1 MAAPQGQKG
10 YKRSWKNLLLNKR
23 YQLRFTLTMVG
34 FSAALMV
41 LLGVWVM
48 NVANRS
54 TTVAINN
61 VLGEE
66 ICKDPVAD
74 MPPPDDSAGGEI
86 PADDTPPAVDTPPA
100 NDPPKGDGH
109 KPVVTIEET
118 SMELLPE
125 ASKPEGG
132 ATPAPEP
139 TPAPEAKKEP
149 PVAAPTSVP
158 AATVASME
166 ECKARQA
173 AKIDDLRARNW
184 LIFIV
189 LVASGTVL
197 VLGLLVYG
205 IKMTHKVAGPL
216 HKVSLYMAKLQEG
229 RYDTVYNLRKG
240 DQLVSFYE
248 HFKQAHAGLKRWQ
261 VDDIARLKTLIAAA
275 DQAKLAGRS
284 PEAAEAL
291 EELRALLEKKEK
303 SLS

>member
-1 MAAPQGQKG
+1 MSAPQGQKG

-66 ICKDPVAD
+66 LCKDPAD
-74 MPPPDDSAGGEI
+74 MAAAPDDAVP
-86 PADDTPPAVDTPPA
+86 PADDAPPADDKPG
-100 NDPPKGDGH
+100 DGQQLQGDEPPKGDGH

-125 ASKPEGG
+125 A
-132 ATPAPEP
+132 
-139 TPAPEAKKEP
+139 PAPEAAKEP
-149 PVAAPTSVP
+149 PAPPAAPAPAVT
-158 AATVASME
+158 AATLE
-166 ECKARQA
+166 ECKARQV

-189 LVASGTVL
+189 LVASGSIL

-216 HKVSLYMAKLQEG
+216 HKVSLYMAKVQDG

-248 HFKQAHAGLKRWQ
+248 HFKQAHAGMKRWQ
-261 VDDIARLKTLIAAA
+261 TDDIARLKTLIAAA

>member
-1 MAAPQGQKG
+1 MSAPANKG

-34 FSAALMV
+34 FSAGLMV

-66 ICKDPVAD
+66 ICKDPAAD
-74 MPPPDDSAGGEI
+74 LPPDDSAGAVK
-86 PADDTPPAVDTPPA
+86 PDDGTPPVKPDDAPRPVKPDDGAATP
-100 NDPPKGDGH
+100 GDAH
-109 KPVVTIEET
+109 KPVVTIEES

-125 ASKPEGG
+125 APRPETPPP
-132 ATPAPEP
+132 AEEPKVAPAP
-139 TPAPEAKKEP
+139 T
-149 PVAAPTSVP
+149 AAGI
-158 AATVASME
+158 AATIE
-166 ECKARQA
+166 ECRSRQA
-173 AKIDDLRARNW
+173 EKIADLKARNW
-184 LIFIV
+184 LIFWV
-189 LVASGTVL
+189 LVVTGSML
-197 VLGLLVYG
+197 VFGLLVYG

-216 HKVSLYMAKLQEG
+216 HKVSLYMQKLQDG

-240 DQLVSFYE
+240 DQLVSFYD

-261 VDDIARLKTLIAAA
+261 VDDIARLKTLLAAA

-303 SLS
+303 SLA

>member
-1 MAAPQGQKG
+1 MSSAPQGQKG

-34 FSAALMV
+34 FSALLMV

-66 ICKDPVAD
+66 ICKDPAAD
-74 MPPPDDSAGGEI
+74 VPPDDTAEV
-86 PADDTPPAVDTPPA
+86 PPT
-100 NDPPKGDGH
+100 DGH

-125 ASKPEGG
+125 GATPPAEGATPPAEG
-132 ATPAPEP
+132 ATPAP
-139 TPAPEAKKEP
+139 TPAPAPEPEAAKEP
-149 PVAAPTSVP
+149 PPAAPV
-158 AATVASME
+158 VASAASTE
-166 ECKARQA
+166 ECRARQV
-173 AKIDDLRARNW
+173 AKIDDLKARNW
-184 LIFIV
+184 LIFWV

-261 VDDIARLKTLIAAA
+261 VDDVARLKTLIAAA

-291 EELRALLEKKEK
+291 EELRALLAKKEK

>member
-1 MAAPQGQKG
+1 MAPPQGQKG

-74 MPPPDDSAGGEI
+74 DAPP
-86 PADDTPPAVDTPPA
+86 PADDA
-100 NDPPKGDGH
+100 PPKADDH

-125 ASKPEGG
+125 APRPEGAEG

-139 TPAPEAKKEP
+139 APEPEPEAEPVKEP
-149 PVAAPTSVP
+149 AAAPVAS
-158 AATVASME
+158 AATAASTE
-166 ECKARQA
+166 ECRAHQA
-173 AKIDDLRARNW
+173 AKIEDLKARNW
-184 LIFIV
+184 LIFWV

-197 VLGLLVYG
+197 VFGLLVYG

-216 HKVSLYMAKLQEG
+216 HKVSLYMGKLQEG

-261 VDDIARLKTLIAAA
+261 VDDVARLKTLIAAA

>member
-1 MAAPQGQKG
+1 MAPPQGQKG

-66 ICKDPVAD
+66 ICKDPVGDDA
-74 MPPPDDSAGGEI
+74 PP
-86 PADDTPPAVDTPPA
+86 PADDA
-100 NDPPKGDGH
+100 PPKADDH

-125 ASKPEGG
+125 APKPEGAEG
-132 ATPAPEP
+132 ATPAP
-139 TPAPEAKKEP
+139 APEPEPEAEPVKEP
-149 PVAAPTSVP
+149 ATAPT
-158 AATVASME
+158 AASME
-166 ECKARQA
+166 ECRARQA
-173 AKIDDLRARNW
+173 AKIEDLKARNW
-184 LIFIV
+184 LIFWV

-216 HKVSLYMAKLQEG
+216 HKVSLYMGKLQEG

-240 DQLVSFYE
+240 DQLVSFYD